1 MKIKR
6 SQLIQLI
13 REAMI
18 QEQYAPRPP
27 DLWNVTGVE
36 NGDEL
41 LNKTVN
47 IPTKGG
53 GERLY
58 TVTEEGVDAPGG
70 FAYVYA
76 EVLAVHQ
83 DHVLKAPKCPKKGCP
98 DVIPGDYKDI
108 VGDQSDLIEID
119 ITSFKCV
126 NASRGDYNISCD
138 YSYDIMG
145 NSGDGSS
152 TVTMGWYEDI
162 VPMAIALK
170 RGEQWGKYEP
180 PAAHNQYIA
189 LKICVT
195 SGNPNWDAIP
205 GEGPA

>member
-18 QEQYAPRPP
+18 QEQYAPRHP
-27 DLWNVTGVE
+27 DLRNVTGVE

-83 DHVLKAPKCPKKGCP
+83 DHVLKGGP

-108 VGDQSDLIEID
+108 GGDQSDR
-119 ITSFKCV
+119 
-126 NASRGDYNISCD
+126 N
-138 YSYDIMG
+138 
-145 NSGDGSS
+145 
-152 TVTMGWYEDI
+152 
-162 VPMAIALK
+162 
-170 RGEQWGKYEP
+170 
-180 PAAHNQYIA
+180 
-189 LKICVT
+189 
-195 SGNPNWDAIP
+195 
-205 GEGPA
+205 